1 MKSPKILL
9 FGIGGVYNYGC
20 EAIVRGT
27 EKIIRREYPNAKIIY
42 ASHRPTDDQIRLHD
56 SQVKIV
62 QRKYLGRYSL
72 KNIFCKLLSMVG
84 IRWSP
89 MVDSLQKFKNVDA
102 VLSIGGDIY
111 TLRPDRG
118 YSFSIPKF
126 GNVCIKK
133 GVLYILW
140 GASVGPFSENLKAER
155 LYKTHLKNISLI
167 TAREIAT
174 VRYLQTLGVSNNV
187 VPCADPAYVVA
198 PEIKI
203 DQSAHRDSLT
213 IGINLSPISTTYT
226 NYSLDESIHMQVKA
240 IEGLIRT
247 LNARTVLIPH
257 VVCEFFEG
265 DDDLRYLR
273 KVKQAIASEY
283 HEAVTLLENDRGFVA
298 TKKELVKCDLVIAA
312 RMHCAINALAAHVP
326 TLLVSY
332 SQKAFG
338 MCQYVYGN
346 SDWVIPL
353 NKFSYDNV
361 VKKVRLMINQQK
373 KIQLFLSRRIPEI
386 QQDAHL
392 PIQALSKILK
402 I

>member
-9 FGIGGVYNYGC
+9 LGIGGVYNYGC

-27 EKIIRREYPNAKIIY
+27 DEIIRREYPNANITY
-42 ASHRPTDDQIRLHD
+42 ASHRPSDDQTRLHD
-56 SQVKIV
+56 TNVKIV
-62 QRKYLGRYSL
+62 KRKHLRRYSI
-72 KNIFCKLLSMVG
+72 KNIFSKLLSMIG
-84 IRWSP
+84 IIWSP
-89 MVDSLQKFKNVDA
+89 MVDSMQKLKDVDT

-111 TLRPDRG
+111 TLRPDKG

-133 GVLYILW
+133 GVMYILW

-155 LYKTHLKNISLI
+155 LYKAHLKKVSLI

-174 VRYLQTLGVSNNV
+174 VRYLRKLGVSDNV

-198 PEIKI
+198 PEIIKEHTA
-203 DQSAHRDSLT
+203 QRDGLT

-226 NYSLDESIHMQVKA
+226 NYSLDESIHMQARA
-240 IEGLIRT
+240 IEGLIKT

-257 VVCEFFEG
+257 VVCDFYEG

-283 HEAVTLLENDRGFVA
+283 HKAITLLDNDIGFVA
-298 TKKELVKCDLVIAA
+298 TKKELIKCDLVIAA

-332 SQKAFG
+332 SPKALG

-353 NKFSYDNV
+353 NKFTYDDV

-373 KIQLFLSRRIPEI
+373 KIRLFLSRRITEI
-386 QQDAHL
+386 QEEAHL
-392 PIQALSKILK
+392 PIQVLSEMLK
-402 I
+402 M